1 MENDGIIADTCI
13 WIEYFRGKGP
23 VSETL
28 LGLIQ
33 GGEIRITGP
42 VVYELL
48 QGAKTKKDADLIK
61 EITRAL
67 PRLAVT
73 HETWLL
79 AGDLF
84 LDLRKKG
91 VTLPPSDV
99 LLSATAIES
108 NCSLFTID
116 PHFNRIPKVRRF
128 PYPENKT

>member
-1 MENDGIIADTCI
+1 MGNERIIADTCI
-13 WIEYFRGKGP
+13 WIDYFRGTGP
-23 VSETL
+23 ISNAL

-61 EITRAL
+61 EATQAL
-67 PRLAVT
+67 PKLAVT
-73 HETWLL
+73 YDTWLL

-84 LDLRKKG
+84 FDLRRKG

-99 LLSATAIES
+99 LLSALAIEN
-108 NCSLFTID
+108 NCSILTTD
-116 PHFNRIPKVRRF
+116 NHFDQISRIRR
-128 PYPENKT
+128 YPLPGK

>member
-1 MENDGIIADTCI
+1 MGNERVIADTCI
-13 WIEYFRGKGP
+13 WIDYFRGRGP
-23 VSETL
+23 VSSAL

-33 GGEIRITGP
+33 EGEIVITGS

-61 EITRAL
+61 EATQAL

-73 HETWLL
+73 HDTWLL

-84 LDLRKKG
+84 FDLRRGG

-99 LLSATAIES
+99 LLAALAIE
-108 NCSLFTID
+108 NDCFLFTLD
-116 PHFNRIPKVRRF
+116 SHFDRIPKVRRYSL
-128 PYPENKT
+128 PGQ